1 MPSAITLEEIIDFLL
16 GASMF
21 GDLDP
26 TELAEVVQIMQ
37 VQRMRADQYV
47 FRQGDA
53 GDAWYVLYDGEAE
66 VVKESELGSNHI
78 ADLGPASCLG
88 EMAVLDG
95 SSRSA
100 TVRTVTECTA
110 FRFPRAAFQEL
121 LNQNNL
127 AAYKL
132 VYQMALVLAARQ
144 RNTTT
149 RVADLMGSSHSEDYA
164 EQLGPIMREAT
175 LAE

>member
-1 MPSAITLEEIIDFLL
+1 MSHAITLEEIIDFLL
-16 GASMF
+16 SASMF
-21 GDLDP
+21 CDLDP
-26 TELAEVVQIMQ
+26 TELAEIVQIMQ

-53 GDAWYVLYDGEAE
+53 GDAWYVLYDGTAE
-66 VVKESELGSNHI
+66 VVKESELGSSHI
-78 ADLGPASCLG
+78 AELAPTSCFG

-95 SSRSA
+95 STRSA
-100 TVRTVTECTA
+100 TIRTVTPCVA
-110 FRFPRAAFQEL
+110 FRFPRTRFQEL
-121 LNQNNL
+121 LDKNNL

-149 RVADLMGSSHSEDYA
+149 RVAGLIGSSQSDVYL
-164 EQLGPIMREAT
+164 EQLGPIVHEAS

>member
-26 TELAEVVQIMQ
+26 TELAEIVQIMQ
-37 VQRMRADQYV
+37 VQRMRPDQYV
-47 FRQGDA
+47 FRQGDL
-53 GDAWYVLYDGEAE
+53 GDAWYVIYDGEAE
-66 VVKESELGSNHI
+66 VVKESEVGSSHI
-78 ADLGPASCLG
+78 ASLGPASCFG

-95 SSRSA
+95 STRSA
-100 TVRTVTECTA
+100 TVRTVSACTA

-121 LNQNNL
+121 LNQNTL

-149 RVADLMGSSHSEDYA
+149 RFADLMGSSRTDDYL
-164 EQLGPIMREAT
+164 EQLGPIIREAS